1 MRSAFFSLRGRFLIS
16 LMALLVAAML
26 ALVFIGSLIVYPGM
40 IRDERE
46 QSINELDRL
55 EHTIERE
62 MQTLLL
68 SAKDWATWDDTYA
81 FIQGSDDNYAA
92 SNFSRNMFED
102 LDYQFMLFFDRQ
114 ADLHWIAGIDPASD
128 RYDSC
133 PGQSDDCAWAK
144 SYADKLRPLLGSAN
158 QPASTHLERQ
168 GDRLYYAAI
177 HPIFRTDESGPMQG
191 WLVQIQF
198 LDDQWEARMA
208 AQTGREGD
216 VLPLPPA
223 EVPPE
228 LQITPTGD
236 GRIHVAKT
244 LSLNPRDAPTL
255 LSTYLPRDAF
265 LERMATV
272 RYAQW
277 WTAGLL
283 LTVIVLVLL
292 LLELV
297 VLHPLRQLATF
308 TQQAKQDATQA
319 ELPER
324 LLHRQDEIGA
334 LSREFLHLIQH
345 QRHRTSQLLNLSQTD
360 HLTGLANRRLFDER
374 LNDLMDASQPPVPV
388 AGILL
393 DIDYFKNY
401 NDFYGHPAGDR
412 CLTRLAKCLQQ
423 TVQQLAID
431 RSLLARIGGEEFAV
445 ILPGTSPSRVAQLA
459 DALCSAVAQMKL
471 PNDKSRLG
479 IVTVSVGV
487 AICAIDELS
496 PPTLLARCDAALYRA
511 KQRGRNR
518 IECDLGKASRSH
530 AEERL

>member
-62 MQTLLL
+62 IQTLLL

-81 FIQGSDDNYAA
+81 FIQGNDDGYAA

-114 ADLHWIAGIDPASD
+114 ADLHWIAGIDPASGQ
-128 RYDSC
+128 YGSC
-133 PGQSDDCAWAK
+133 SGHDGDCRWAQ
-144 SYADKLRPLLGSAN
+144 SYADRLRPLLGSTHQLAT
-158 QPASTHLERQ
+158 THLEYQ
-168 GDRLYYAAI
+168 EGRLYYAAI
-177 HPIFRTDESGPMQG
+177 HPILRTDESGPMQG
-191 WLVQIQF
+191 WLVQVQL
-198 LDDQWEARMA
+198 LDDEWRERMA
-208 AQTGREGD
+208 SQTGREVGI
-216 VLPLPPA
+216 LPRSLSAAPSG
-223 EVPPE
+223 
-228 LQITPTGD
+228 LQITPTND
-236 GRIHVAKT
+236 GRIHITKGLT
-244 LSLNPRDAPTL
+244 LNGRDEPMT

-265 LERMATV
+265 LARMATV

-283 LTVIVLVLL
+283 LTVIALVLL
-292 LLELV
+292 LLEIV
-297 VLHPLRQLATF
+297 VLRPLRQLATF

-374 LNDLMDASQPPVPV
+374 LNGLMDASQPPVPV

-479 IVTVSVGV
+479 IVTVSVGA

-518 IECDLGKASRSH
+518 TECDLGKASRSH